1 MSNLRLYFQLNMLKR
16 YLVYVSASIF
26 VMFSGSLSA
35 QEQGSVLEMRK
46 LQAILSVINAEL
58 RSDLDQILILQE
70 AIKANARMTMEVQGR
85 SPDPVSYDDVAV
97 AQRFAIKREMDL
109 NAQFDAVIAQSAALR
124 AKKQAYVE
132 RVMEIG
138 VAPYTSAEKISSS
151 RSE

>member
-1 MSNLRLYFQLNMLKR
+1 
-16 YLVYVSASIF
+16 
-26 VMFSGSLSA
+26 
-35 QEQGSVLEMRK
+35 
-46 LQAILSVINAEL
+46 
-58 RSDLDQILILQE
+58 
-70 AIKANARMTMEVQGR
+70 
-85 SPDPVSYDDVAV
+85 VSYDDVAV